1 MSRNTRSTRRRAS
14 QSPDRLDDIFDLTRS
29 ADDVHNELMQQALL
43 EAIGGVPTPVS
54 PTYHKFSP
62 TSPTY
67 SRRSHRSSIV
77 PAAYDPARPNAESHD
92 VPYDPAA
99 WADAT
104 VISSDHGSRRS
115 RASTPLFGRSAAHYS
130 PSIPVFSPNS
140 RPLRTSQ
147 EYDPLAPTPGYRY
160 ADRLPG
166 RASWRQA
173 PYVSDNELS
182 PGYQP
187 YEGHERAGNYRRTSA
202 RLERLARTLDR
213 FATHVDSRMDRM
225 EAQLGALYD
234 ALSEQADGPRGAGSA
249 SSGGR
254 KRKRLSSTS
263 SSPSKRV
270 SFDTPDSDTSFEPS
284 ISDLFPSEE
293 DYDDD
298 DSASNNDGDDSDDDG
313 DEDGDEDGSPPQ
325 KPRRSPTPSSK
336 RSPSPKTPPNRGS
349 PSPPRTPRKPAP
361 TRLTPRTPPQQTG
374 PDVSSTPAAS
384 RKSRTALKSP
394 AAQVQRPPPQQI
406 TRAVPAAPISPR
418 KKRSG
423 TRETAPAPPPAPALL
438 RMRSSARI
446 RAQAAGTKSRPASV
460 KAKLEGSPHVVNRG
474 RCWPL

>member
-284 ISDLFPSEE
+284 ISDLFRPKKTTMTMTVLATMIVTTATTTVTRMVTRMVHHHRSQDVHQRRLRSARRPRKLLPTEAVQVLPGPHANQHPLALLHAPLPSRLV
-293 DYDDD
+293 
-298 DSASNNDGDDSDDDG
+298 
-313 DEDGDEDGSPPQ
+313 PTC
-325 KPRRSPTPSSK
+325 PRRQQL
-336 RSPSPKTPPNRGS
+336 
-349 PSPPRTPRKPAP
+349 PA
-361 TRLTPRTPPQQTG
+361 
-374 PDVSSTPAAS
+374 
-384 RKSRTALKSP
+384 
-394 AAQVQRPPPQQI
+394 
-406 TRAVPAAPISPR
+406 RA
-418 KKRSG
+418 
-423 TRETAPAPPPAPALL
+423 E
-438 RMRSSARI
+438 
-446 RAQAAGTKSRPASV
+446 Q
-460 KAKLEGSPHVVNRG
+460 H
-474 RCWPL
+474 